1 MAVTWAEV
9 HEHVEDSKS
18 VVSSSPAAS
27 STGDEIRPFKRAL
40 QALHRATASIGQ
52 PHRGVS
58 FALNMTL
65 PAISGTEKDQSKN
78 RKGKTKRPDTGAASE
93 RCRVGLDMVRLLA
106 GPDGRDAMGRVV
118 GVVQGQDVEA
128 AVLGGCSQ
136 VRRVVAG
143 TAIA

>member
-1 MAVTWAEV
+1 MTVAWTEED
-9 HEHVEDSKS
+9 EHVEDSKS
-18 VVSSSPAAS
+18 VVSSSPAS
-27 STGDEIRPFKRAL
+27 WSTGDETRPFKRAL

-65 PAISGTEKDQSKN
+65 PAISGTEKDRSKT
-78 RKGKTKRPDTGAASE
+78 RKGEKQRPDTGAASE

-106 GPDGRDAMGRVV
+106 GPDGRDATGRVV
-118 GVVQGQDVEA
+118 GVVPGQDVEA

-143 TAIA
+143 TVIA